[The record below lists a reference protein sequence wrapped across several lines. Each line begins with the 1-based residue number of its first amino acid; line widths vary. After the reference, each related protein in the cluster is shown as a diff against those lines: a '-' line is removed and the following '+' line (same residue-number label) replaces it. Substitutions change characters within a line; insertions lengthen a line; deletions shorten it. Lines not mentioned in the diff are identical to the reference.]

1 MTCCPKCKSPIV
13 ETFAL
18 RPEEWPNDKPYR
30 VCTRC
35 PWEEKNKVSLKKI
48 KQQIKKRAEAM
59 IARVFRDLAKN
70 DQGFRSD
77 PNMPE

>member
-1 MTCCPKCKSPIV
+1 MKSCPRCKSHII

-18 RPEEWPNDKPYR
+18 RPEEWPNNKPYR

-35 PWEEKNKVSLKKI
+35 TWEEKDKVSLKRI
-48 KQQIKKRAEAM
+48 KQKAEAL
-59 IARVFRDLAKN
+59 IARVFRDLAKH
-70 DQGFRSD
+70 DARTQSD